1 MAEQAGLSR
10 LSSLDPVWGTAQD
23 ERMNSNNRNEIEVV
37 ETRLERLIAA
47 NHAELS
53 ERMTRLEER
62 LASSIAELKASIA
75 ELSQRVAV
83 LETGF
88 VELKDKFGNLKITII
103 VTGLSA
109 TLTIILGV
117 GAINVSLL
125 SGMIGAFE
133 SGRGMGSEGME
144 IRHQLQALQQNSSR
158 SQQQIDTMQL
168 QLREMQ
174 EQTRTTQ
181 KQMESIQKQ
190 TDSLQQQTGSLRD
203 EMREVKRL
211 IERRNASDQPH

>member
-1 MAEQAGLSR
+1 
-10 LSSLDPVWGTAQD
+10 
-23 ERMNSNNRNEIEVV
+23 MNSNNRNEIEAV
-37 ETRLERLIAA
+37 ESRLERLIELR
-47 NHAELS
+47 HAELS
-53 ERMTRLEER
+53 ERITRLEN
-62 LASSIAELKASIA
+62 LVTTSIAELKDMIA
-75 ELSQRVAV
+75 QLSQRLAVVESDVAM
-83 LETGF
+83 
-88 VELKDKFGNLKITII
+88 LKDKFTNLKITII

-144 IRHQLQALQQNSSR
+144 IRHQLQAMQQNSSR
-158 SQQQIDTMQL
+158 SQQQIDTIQQQTVKLQQQTDTMQL

-174 EQTRTTQ
+174 EQTRAMQRQT
-181 KQMESIQKQ
+181 EAIQKQ
-190 TDSLQQQTGSLRD
+190 TDSLQRQTSSLQQQTGEMRE

-211 IERRNASDQPH
+211 VERRNASDQAR

>member
-1 MAEQAGLSR
+1 
-10 LSSLDPVWGTAQD
+10 
-23 ERMNSNNRNEIEVV
+23 MNSNNRDEIEGVRS
-37 ETRLERLIAA
+37 RLELLIAA

-53 ERMTRLEER
+53 KRIERLEER
-62 LASSIAELKASIA
+62 LASSIAELKAIIA
-75 ELSQRVAV
+75 GLDQRVSV

-88 VELKDKFGNLKITII
+88 VELKEKFTSLKITVI

-144 IRHQLQALQQNSSR
+144 IRHQLQALQQQSSR
-158 SQQQIDTMQL
+158 SQQQTEAIQQQTVKLQQQTDAMQL
-168 QLREMQ
+168 QMREMQ
-174 EQTRTTQ
+174 EQTR
-181 KQMESIQKQ
+181 SLQKQ
-190 TDSLQQQTGSLRD
+190 TDSLQQQTSGLRE

-211 IERRNASDQPH
+211 VERRNASDQPPR

>member
-1 MAEQAGLSR
+1 
-10 LSSLDPVWGTAQD
+10 
-23 ERMNSNNRNEIEVV
+23 MNSNNRNEIEVV

-75 ELSQRVAV
+75 ELSQRVSV

-88 VELKDKFGNLKITII
+88 VELKEKFSNLKITII

-158 SQQQIDTMQL
+158 SQQQIDTIQQQTVKLQQQTDTMQL

-211 IERRNASDQPH
+211 IERRNASDQPR